1 MKKTFSKIDK
11 PLFFITIASLIFGVM
26 MVLSASS
33 LKSFM
38 KFGNSYYYFKRQLMF
53 IIAGLILAFVILKI
67 PIKFYKNKII
77 LGVLAV
83 LAGLIFVLVNEK
95 IMNGIKGWLFVFG
108 YGIQPSEF
116 AKTILTLFLALSFE
130 RIMKL
135 KNLNPTIKFI
145 PFMVALVFI
154 TLIFMQPD
162 FGTMMILAGMTAVIF
177 LILPIDGKT
186 KFVISSF
193 TVISV
198 LLILVIMLITG
209 KGLSNSQVNRFK
221 FKDPC
226 TRYRQ
231 ETGYQ
236 VCNGYIAINSGGFL
250 GSGFGNSKQK
260 YLYLPEAHTDFIYAI
275 IIEETGLVTGA
286 IIIISYFIIIWR
298 IILIARRSFNLQGMI
313 ICYSTATYIGLH
325 VLINLGGVLGLIPL
339 TGVPLP
345 FYSYGGSFMIN
356 LLASLALVQRVA
368 IENKIFEQK
377 HLVR

>member
-162 FGTMMILAGMTAVIF
+162 FGTMMILAGMTAVVF

-286 IIIISYFIIIWR
+286 IIVISYFIIIWR
-298 IILIARRSFNLQGMI
+298 IILIARHSFNLQGMI

-356 LLASLALVQRVA
+356 LLSSLALVQRVA